1 MVNVKGVCA
10 EVDVIVYDIL
20 RLFLFVYYVVQLY
33 LISAIGIHC
42 ALYIY
47 FEWVMMD
54 AYGVQFLGQEKS
66 AINFLSW

>member
-1 MVNVKGVCA
+1 MF
-10 EVDVIVYDIL
+10 YDIL
-20 RLFLFVYYVVQLY
+20 RFFSFVYYVVQLY

-54 AYGVQFLGQEKS
+54 AYGLQFLGQEK
-66 AINFLSW
+66 ICYKFLKLVKI